1 MSNKD
6 YGNYVEEMALGY
18 KDGYH
23 AASACSVDDIAT
35 DYGDDVPHGYIRGLK
50 DGLRAGFSETVR
62 HSEHLEREIDRMSAD
77 PIWTTQQYRLL
88 TERPAAFDPS
98 HGWAWVDGINSPKWL
113 RWTGVSWR
121 YSSSPGSSDEL
132 EVSSKKVCWIIKP
145 GTKQGS
151 EKGNA
156 T

>member
-1 MSNKD
+1 MSKKD

-23 AASACSVDDIAT
+23 AASECSADDIPT
-35 DYGDDVPHGYIRGLK
+35 DGVPHGYMRGLV

-62 HSEHLEREIDRMSAD
+62 QLRHLNREIDHMSAD
-77 PIWTTQQYRLL
+77 PLWTTQQYHPL
-88 TERPAAFDPS
+88 TERPVASGLS

-151 EKGNA
+151 ENGNA